1 MQINAYVTDNAS
13 TGSGVF
19 RYGYFFNASAFSEKK
34 TFLEIKIST
43 AVFINVTATYTY
55 YKAINFPF

>member
-19 RYGYFFNASAFSEKK
+19 RYGYFFLKASAFSEKK

-43 AVFINVTATYTY
+43 AVFINVTATYT
-55 YKAINFPF
+55 